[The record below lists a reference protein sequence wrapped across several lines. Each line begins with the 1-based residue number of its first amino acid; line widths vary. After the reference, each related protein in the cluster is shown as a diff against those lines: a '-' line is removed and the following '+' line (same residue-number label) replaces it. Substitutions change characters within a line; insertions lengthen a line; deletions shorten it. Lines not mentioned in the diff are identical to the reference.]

1 MAMGNS
7 EESPRDERAE
17 WNRRYRE
24 RPGSWKEPD
33 LFLEQAFRE
42 YVAPLF
48 PTGGRALDL
57 AGGAGRNAIWLA
69 RQNWQVTLADISEV
83 GIALA
88 KENAGSLAGRIEFRV
103 SDLRDFHASGG
114 LYDLVLLFFYLDRAM
129 FPEIVQSIRPGGLL
143 VYKTYTVVNPKPAGG
158 PTDPA
163 FLLQPGELLRCFSQL
178 QTLFY
183 RETIR
188 DRGVAELIAKKA

>member
-42 YVAPLF
+42 YVSPLF
-48 PTGGRALDL
+48 PMGGHALDL

-69 RQNWQVTLADISEV
+69 KQNWQVTLADISEV

-88 KENAGSLAGRIEFRV
+88 KENAGSLAGSIEFQV
-103 SDLRDFHASGG
+103 DNLRTFHATTD
-114 LYDLVLLFFYLDRAM
+114 LYNLVLVFFYLDRAI
-129 FPEIVQSIRPGGLL
+129 FPEIVRSIRPGGLL
-143 VYKTYTVVNPKPAGG
+143 VYKTYTVVNPKPTGG

-163 FLLQPGELLRCFSQL
+163 FLLQPGELLRCFWQL

-188 DRGVAELIAKKA
+188 DRGVAELIAKKV